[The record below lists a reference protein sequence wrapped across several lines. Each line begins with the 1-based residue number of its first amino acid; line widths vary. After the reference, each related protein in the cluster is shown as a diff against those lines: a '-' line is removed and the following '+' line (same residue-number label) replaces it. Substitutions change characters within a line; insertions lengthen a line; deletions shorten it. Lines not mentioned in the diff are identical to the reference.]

1 MTKQMIEVDVP
12 EGWKA
17 VGYKVPK
24 KGEYFYDIG
33 DTEPIK
39 ASNNMSSGWLVVEK
53 IQPREITI
61 IETDEIR
68 LANKGDYVQ
77 RVGIEGVGYWGHDEQ
92 SNIKFKI
99 WKIKETK

>member
-1 MTKQMIEVDVP
+1 MIEVDVP

-33 DTEPIK
+33 DSEPIK

-53 IQPREITI
+53 IQTREITLV
-61 IETDEIR
+61 ETDEKLGEDEFHVQYIT
-68 LANKGDYVQ
+68 LGD
-77 RVGIEGVGYWGHDEQ
+77 DF
-92 SNIKFKI
+92 FKI
-99 WKIKETK
+99 TSNKVWKIKETK

>member
-1 MTKQMIEVDVP
+1 MTKQIIEVDVP

-61 IETDEIR
+61 VETGEDNAMNGIYYKDQWFMYGKV
-68 LANKGDYVQ
+68 LV
-77 RVGIEGVGYWGHDEQ
+77 VGQ
-92 SNIKFKI
+92 PKI
-99 WKIKETK
+99 WKIKESK